1 MDRPS
6 LRAVLV
12 GLQQCTY
19 SWPGGV
25 AALPERLAAI
35 ATEAEAV
42 GFSSFWLMDH
52 FHQIPGWGTPENDPM
67 LEVYTALGFVAARTS
82 RIRLGPLVASAVYRY
97 PAVAIK
103 AATTLDVLS
112 GGRAY
117 FGIGAA
123 WFEKEAIALGIPFP
137 PRRERF
143 AALEDLARLARQTWA
158 ADPAPFVGKTFT
170 AMAPTQNPLPLSR
183 PRPPILIA
191 GRGPK
196 RTLGLVAR
204 YADAWNVIASPAE
217 GPAFLAALHESC
229 AAIGRDVDEI
239 ETTVLDPDDWRR
251 QKDPEYA
258 WSEAWELARLREWR
272 SIGFDHVI
280 VNLPDAHDPA
290 KLRRY
295 GEVIAQ
301 L

>member
-1 MDRPS
+1 MQ
-6 LRAVLV
+6 V

-19 SWPGGV
+19 TWAGG
-25 AALPERLAAI
+25 AAAI
-35 ATEAEAV
+35 PKQLATIAINAEAV
-42 GFSSFWLMDH
+42 GFASFWLMDH

-67 LEVYTALGFVAARTS
+67 LEVYTALGFVAGQTRS
-82 RIRLGPLVASAVYRY
+82 IRLGALVAGAVYRH

-103 AATTLDVLS
+103 AAATLDVLS

-123 WFEKEAIALGIPFP
+123 WFEKEALALGIPFP

-143 AALEDLARLARQTWA
+143 AVLEDLARLARQTWA
-158 ADPAPFVGKTFT
+158 GDAKPFVGKTLS
-170 AMAPTQNPLPLSR
+170 AAAPVQNPLPLSR

-217 GPAFLAALHESC
+217 GPRFLAALRERC
-229 AAIGRDVDEI
+229 AAIGRDPGEI
-239 ETTVLDPDDWRR
+239 ETTVLDPEDWRR
-251 QKDPEYA
+251 EEDPNYT
-258 WSEAWELARLREWR
+258 WSEEWELARLRQWR

-280 VNLPDAHDPA
+280 INLQDAHDPD

-295 GEVIAQ
+295 GGVITQ
-301 L
+301 LTP